1 MESVQRRFT
10 KKLRGLKSKPYP
22 ERLKCLNAETIELRR
37 IKFDLSMYFK
47 VLHDLVDIPRD
58 TPLFK
63 VRDTRTRNNGLTLYK
78 EKFNHNMERY
88 TFKNRCI
95 NIWNLLPQNVVCA
108 SSLCA
113 FNRRL
118 DSIEL
123 ESIILKAS
131 ICS

>member
-1 MESVQRRFT
+1 
-10 KKLRGLKSKPYP
+10 
-22 ERLKCLNAETIELRR
+22 
-37 IKFDLSMYFK
+37 MYFK

-118 DSIEL
+118 DSIDL
-123 ESIILKAS
+123 EPIIPKAS

>member
-1 MESVQRRFT
+1 MILKSFQSRDRLLLFKAFVTYVRPILEYCSNVWSPYKLSDIRKIESVQGRFT

-63 VRDTRTRNNGLTLYK
+63 VRDTRTRNNGLTL
-78 EKFNHNMERY
+78 
-88 TFKNRCI
+88 
-95 NIWNLLPQNVVCA
+95 
-108 SSLCA
+108 
-113 FNRRL
+113 
-118 DSIEL
+118 
-123 ESIILKAS
+123 
-131 ICS
+131 